1 MTKPLVVDQSR
12 TIPLGQEDV
21 FRDMVPMPLPELF
34 RRWYGPI
41 PPIKEV
47 RGQTGDWDSVGQS
60 RTVVLVGG
68 GSMLEQLTQFD
79 PPHSFGYTLS
89 DIKGPLSPLVGRVDG
104 VWMFEPIGSGTNV
117 TWRWT
122 IHPRSGLTAPLL
134 PVFGKLW
141 KGYARQSLEELS
153 KQLVH

>member
-1 MTKPLVVDQSR
+1 MGHQ
-12 TIPLGQEDV
+12 DV
-21 FRDMVPMPLPELF
+21 FRDMVPMPLPQLF

-41 PPIKEV
+41 PPINEMRV
-47 RGQTGDWDSVGQS
+47 QTGDWDSVGQS

-104 VWMFEPIGSGTNV
+104 VWIFEPIGSGTNV